1 MIPKVN
7 LEERIKDIGE
17 EPYQPIEVAK
27 VNDQVVRMVLCRGNY
42 HWHKHADEDELFYV
56 LRGELTIQL
65 KEPYSNIILHE
76 GELTVIPKGV
86 EHCPK
91 SSVDTYILLFEPYT
105 LKSRGDE

>member
-7 LEERIKDIGE
+7 LEEKIKDIGE

-42 HWHKHADEDELFYV
+42 HWHKHANEDELYV

-65 KEPYSNIILHE
+65 KEPYSKITLHE